1 MFEVLV
7 GATDVTIYVYFVDD
21 DGGTAP
27 GEPTTG
33 LAFGDIETGGSA
45 STMRQGAARADLTL
59 VTQTVAGAHTDG
71 GFIEVDATNMP
82 GVYRLDLPD
91 VFASGA
97 DFVIAM
103 CVAASGN
110 NSIMRPV
117 VVRIRKPILPQKNVA
132 LDNIPFEMVLSSD
145 HTTAA
150 TGLTV
155 IATRSI
161 DGGTTY
167 SATTG
172 TVTEAESGTYHFD
185 ASAADMNGDIVTF
198 KFSVATADDT
208 KVSIRTEG

>member
-33 LAFGDIETGGSA
+33 LAFSDIETGGSA
-45 STMRQGAARADLTL
+45 STMRQGAARADFTL

-82 GVYRLDLPD
+82 GIYRLDLPD
-91 VFASGA
+91 VFGSGA
-97 DFVIAM
+97 DFIIAM

-117 VVRIRKPILPQKNVA
+117 VVRIRKAILPQINVA
-132 LDNIPFEMVLSSD
+132 LSDIPVVMVLSTD
-145 HTTAA
+145 HVSPA
-150 TGLTV
+150 TGLSPV
-155 IATRSI
+155 ATKSI
-161 DGGTTY
+161 DGGTTFT
-167 SATTG
+167 ATTG
-172 TVTEAESGTYHFD
+172 TVTEIANGAYSFD
-185 ASAADMNGDIVTF
+185 ASIADMNGAMMLF

-208 KVSIRTEG
+208 FVAIRTEG

>member
-45 STMRQGAARADLTL
+45 STMRQGAARADFTL

-82 GVYRLDLPD
+82 GIYRLDLPD

-97 DFVIAM
+97 EFVIAM

-117 VVRIRKPILPQKNVA
+117 VVRIRKAILPQINVA
-132 LDNIPFEMVLSSD
+132 LNDIPVVMVLSSD
-145 HTTAA
+145 HVSPA
-150 TGLTV
+150 TGKTV
-155 IATRSI
+155 TATKSI
-161 DGGTTY
+161 DGGTSF

-172 TVTEAESGTYHFD
+172 TVTEIANGAYSFD
-185 ASAADMNGDIVTF
+185 ASAADVNGAMMLF
-198 KFSVATADDT
+198 KFSAADSDDSFTA
-208 KVSIRTEG
+208 IRTEG